1 MTSALPSD
9 ALELSRLL
17 TPRLNKYIPWEPTPT
32 QAAFLLLDHV
42 PEVMFGGAAG
52 GGKSVAGLAAALQ
65 YVDVPGYSALMVRKT
80 FPSLFQPG
88 ALIPLS
94 HEWLQGTDAHWNGT
108 DRQWRFPS
116 GATLNFGYLDTDL
129 DKFQYQGAAYP
140 FIDFD
145 ELTQFPESA
154 YLYLFSRC
162 RRTEALKAKGVP
174 LRMRSQSNPGGVGH
188 EWVKQRFVTS
198 TSPERVF
205 VPSKLTDNPHLDI
218 EAYRRSLAQLPLVE
232 RQQLEHGNW
241 EAAKAG
247 DWFRREW
254 WQYIDAKDLPP
265 VRRRIR
271 YWDTASTKPNQKNKD
286 PDWYSGTLMSEAR
299 GVFYIE
305 DRETWREGPAQTEA
319 NLKAVRDRD
328 GKGVEVWMAQ
338 EPGSQSEALLHA
350 YARDLF
356 KGYVFH
362 GDRQTGS
369 KLERA
374 KPLSAACANGLV
386 FIVRGAWNKAF
397 TDQLEAFP
405 TPGVHDDDAD
415 SASGAHQK
423 LSSINTSTPKLAAP
437 THVPPLRSVGM

>member
-1 MTSALPSD
+1 MTAPVIPD

-52 GGKSVAGLAAALQ
+52 GGKSVAALAAALQ
-65 YVDVPGYSALMVRKT
+65 YVDVSGYGALLIRKT

-154 YLYLFSRC
+154 YLYMFSRC

-188 EWVKQRFVTS
+188 EWVKSRFITS
-198 TSPERVF
+198 GAADRLF
-205 VPSKLTDNPHLDI
+205 IPSKLTDNPHLDV

-232 RQQLEHGNW
+232 RLQLEHGNW
-241 EAAKAG
+241 EAARAG
-247 DWFRREW
+247 DWFKREW
-254 WQYIDAKDLPP
+254 WQYIDAKDLPAT
-265 VRRRIR
+265 RRRVR
-271 YWDTASTKPNQKNKD
+271 YWDTASTKPNAKNKD
-286 PDWYSGTLMSEAR
+286 PDFYSGTLMSESL
-299 GVFYIE
+299 GNFYIE
-305 DRETWREGPAQTEA
+305 DRESFREGPAQTEK
-319 NLKAVRDRD
+319 NLEAVIARD
-328 GKGVEVWMAQ
+328 GAQVAVHMAQ
-338 EPGSQSEALLHA
+338 EPGSQSEHLIHT
-350 YARDLF
+350 YAKSIF
-356 KGYVFH
+356 KGVPFL

-374 KPLSAACANGLV
+374 KPLSTACSNGLV
-386 FIVRGAWNKAF
+386 FIVRGPWNKEF
-397 TDQLEAFP
+397 TDQFEAFP
-405 TPGVHDDDAD
+405 TPGIHDDDVD

-423 LSSINTSTPKLAAP
+423 LSQYSKSTPQVGAP

>member
-1 MTSALPSD
+1 MTDPT

-32 QAAFLLLDHV
+32 QAAFLLLDV

-52 GGKSVAGLAAALQ
+52 GGKSVAGLSAALQ
-65 YVDVPGYSALMVRKT
+65 YVDVPGYSALMLRKT

-116 GATLNFGYLDTDL
+116 GATLNFGYLDSDL
-129 DKFQYQGAAYP
+129 DKYQYQGAAYP

-154 YLYLFSRC
+154 YLYMFSRL
-162 RRTEALKAKGVP
+162 RRSTALGALGVP

-188 EWVKQRFVTS
+188 EWVKRRFITGRGAG
-198 TSPERVF
+198 RVF
-205 VPSKLTDNPHLDI
+205 IPSKLTDNPHLDAV
-218 EAYRRSLAQLPLVE
+218 AYRESLAELPLIE
-232 RQQLEHGNW
+232 RLQLEHGTW

-247 DWFRREW
+247 DWFRRDW
-254 WQYIDAKDLPP
+254 WQYLDAKDLPLI
-265 VRRRIR
+265 RRRVR
-271 YWDTASTKPNQKNKD
+271 YWDTASTKPHTRNKD
-286 PDWYSGTLMSEAR
+286 PDFYSGTLISEFR
-299 GVFYIE
+299 GRFYIE
-305 DRETWREGPAQTEA
+305 DRESFREGPAETERH
-319 NLKAVRDRD
+319 LERVRDRD
-328 GKGVEVWMAQ
+328 GVDVEVYMAQ
-338 EPGSQSEALLHA
+338 EPGSQSELLVNS
-350 YARDLF
+350 YARTLF
-356 KGYVFH
+356 KGFTFR

-374 KPLSAACANGLV
+374 KPFSAALANGLV
-386 FIVRGAWNKAF
+386 FIVRGAWNKDF
-397 TDQLEAFP
+397 TDQHEAFP
-405 TPGVHDDDAD
+405 TPGIHDDDVD

-423 LSSINTSTPKLAAP
+423 LSRGGEERIDSRPARPTRVGGLARLG
-437 THVPPLRSVGM
+437 H